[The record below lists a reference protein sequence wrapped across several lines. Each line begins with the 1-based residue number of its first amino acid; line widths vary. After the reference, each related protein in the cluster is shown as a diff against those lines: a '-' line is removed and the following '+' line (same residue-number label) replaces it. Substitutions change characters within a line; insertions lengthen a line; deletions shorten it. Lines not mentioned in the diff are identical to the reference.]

1 MSKEEIRKKLVE
13 ELGVHFEEQH
23 NLPPLAARIFAYLI
37 LTDGDGVTFDD
48 CQEKRN
54 ASKSSV
60 SSSLNLLLK
69 LGIITYFTKSGDRR
83 RFFRIA
89 EDNSFFLAKMN
100 GELKAIENERK
111 IVEKVVAFNK
121 EYNVEK
127 YRDNEVKKRCYLAY
141 LEKSEAILLN
151 AINELSKS

>member
-1 MSKEEIRKKLVE
+1 MTKEEVRKKLVE

-23 NLPPLAARIFAYLI
+23 SLPPLAARIFAYLI
-37 LTDGDGVTFDD
+37 LTDEDGVTFDD

-60 SSSLNLLLK
+60 SASLSLLLK

-89 EDNSFFLAKMN
+89 ENNSFFVTKMK
-100 GELKAIENERK
+100 GELKAIEKER
-111 IVEKVVAFNK
+111 IMVEKIMAYNK
-121 EYNVEK
+121 EYDLEK
-127 YRDNEVKKRCYLAY
+127 YNRHEEKKLAYLAY
-141 LEKSEAILLN
+141 LEKSEEILLRT
-151 AINELSKS
+151 INELSK